1 MTKLDWTLQL
11 VLARKDTTARWDQRV
26 QRKLFAHL
34 VVTVLCKLLRRHC
47 VQRVPTRIPR
57 ESGTSATAWIAQQVG
72 IFFHVNLSWTFWW
85 KTNLIPIMRLLPTS
99 RNYFAGSGE
108 YVQGLSYNFLL
119 KLVVQTSAP
128 IKYRNF
134 NKRIQK
140 HFFSES
146 SYF

>member
-34 VVTVLCKLLRRHC
+34 EVTVLYKLLRRHC
-47 VQRVPTRIPR
+47 VWRVHTRIPR

-72 IFFHVNLSWTFWW
+72 ICFHVNLSWTFLW

-99 RNYFAGSGE
+99 RNCFAGSGE

-119 KLVVQTSAP
+119 KLMVQTNAP

-134 NKRIQK
+134 KKIQK